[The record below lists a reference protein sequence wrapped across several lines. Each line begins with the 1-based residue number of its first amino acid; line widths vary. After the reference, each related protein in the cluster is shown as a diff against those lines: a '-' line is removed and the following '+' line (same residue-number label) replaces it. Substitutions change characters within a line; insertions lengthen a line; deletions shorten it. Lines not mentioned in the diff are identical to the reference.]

1 MYYIIIII
9 KCLGLPSK
17 LEAHR
22 HILLKLKWVVVVYPT
37 VLTGVLNSL

>member
-22 HILLKLKWVVVVYPT
+22 HILLKLKWVVVYPT